1 MLVNRTLVLALF
13 ALAAAA
19 PSVGRADF
27 QASARLGF
35 GLGGAIG
42 ARAQPGLLIE
52 TVLRSELLFGAP
64 GDEHF
69 RVGPALDLRSQRFR
83 TFEAAAGVAV
93 LLPVARGFPIVLTL
107 GAGYAFRDEDARKDS
122 FFLGTLAWGYRS
134 YNFHSRYGYGLQVYV
149 SSRLDTDAGA
159 VEITGGVEI
168 DFGIVVLPAIMAV
181 QGMRRGDP
189 DELGDDP
196 EANDE

>member
-1 MLVNRTLVLALF
+1 MSLNRTLALTLF
-13 ALAAAA
+13 TLTAMA
-19 PSVGRADF
+19 PSLGRADF

-35 GLGGAIG
+35 GLGGTVG
-42 ARAQPGLLIE
+42 DNAQPGLLIE
-52 TVLRSELLFGAP
+52 TVLRSEILFGAA

-69 RVGPALDLRSQRFR
+69 RVGPALDLRFQRFQ
-83 TFEAAAGVAV
+83 TFEAAVGLAV
-93 LLPVARGFPIVLTL
+93 LMPIARGFPLVVTL
-107 GAGYAFRDEDARKDS
+107 GAGYAFRDEDARPDT

-168 DFGIVVLPAIMAV
+168 DFGFVLLPAIMAV
-181 QGMRRGDP
+181 QAMRRGDP
-189 DELGDDP
+189 DEP
-196 EANDE
+196 EEEADE